1 MVYGIV
7 KQHEGFINVY
17 SEPGKGTIFKIYLPL
32 ITSKVEQLKQ
42 VERADFQG
50 GTETILV
57 IEDDTQVRASTKKVL
72 ERVGYR
78 VIEAVDGRDALRVF
92 TDYKNI
98 IDLVIL
104 DVIMPKKNGKE
115 VYEDLKK
122 EQPGVKV
129 LFTSGYTAD
138 IIEKKGILKDSQNF
152 ILKPA
157 TPRKLLEKVRDIL
170 NEESGSQADA

>member
-1 MVYGIV
+1 
-7 KQHEGFINVY
+7 
-17 SEPGKGTIFKIYLPL
+17 
-32 ITSKVEQLKQ
+32 
-42 VERADFQG
+42 
-50 GTETILV
+50 
-57 IEDDTQVRASTKKVL
+57 
-72 ERVGYR
+72 
-78 VIEAVDGRDALRVF
+78 VDGRDAVRVF
-92 TDYKNI
+92 HDYKSI

-122 EQPGVKV
+122 ERPGVKV

-157 TPRKLLEKVRDIL
+157 TPRKLLETVRDIL
-170 NEESGSQADA
+170 NKEAGKQTNA